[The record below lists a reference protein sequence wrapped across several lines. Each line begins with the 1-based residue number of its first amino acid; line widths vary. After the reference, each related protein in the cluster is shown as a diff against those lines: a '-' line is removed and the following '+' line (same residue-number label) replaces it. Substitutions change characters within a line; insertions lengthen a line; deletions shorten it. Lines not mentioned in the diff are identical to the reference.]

1 MFGKRLLLRRFFR
14 TFPSFFLRNEKM
26 RTNFHFTRY
35 HQGHAVEQVNIP
47 DVPSLYQ
54 LLQQQFGLGVN
65 DVKHG
70 FTEAE
75 LAAVMAAFDTHPEA
89 GK

>member
-1 MFGKRLLLRRFFR
+1 L
-14 TFPSFFLRNEKM
+14 N
-26 RTNFHFTRY
+26 
-35 HQGHAVEQVNIP
+35 QVNIP

-70 FTEAE
+70 FTDQGHAVESGQYTGCTVVVSVTS
-75 LAAVMAAFDTHPEA
+75 AAVWSRR
-89 GK
+89 K

>member
-1 MFGKRLLLRRFFR
+1 M
-14 TFPSFFLRNEKM
+14 
-26 RTNFHFTRY
+26 TNFHFTHY
-35 HQGHAVEQVNIP
+35 QEGHAIEQRNVP
-47 DVPSLYQ
+47 DVASLYA
-54 LLQQQFGLGVN
+54 LLQEQFGLGV
-65 DVKHG
+65 DDAKHG